1 MDTREQLRLYNDPK
15 YWNLEL
21 RDDFLSQTR
30 SMWINL
36 CNKYEGRVVN
46 IANLADDKQIAMAR
60 RIDREIDEAIAKHG
74 EIVPTVAHEVEKEEE
89 LFKSRKRIA
98 EAAL

>member
-1 MDTREQLRLYNDPK
+1 MDTRQQLRLYNDPK

-74 EIVPTVAHEVEKEEE
+74 EIVPPVAHEIEKEEE

>member
-46 IANLADDKQIAMAR
+46 IGNIADEKHLAMAR
-60 RIDREIDEAIAKHG
+60 RVERELDEAAAKHG
-74 EIVPTVAHEVEKEEE
+74 EVEPVVDHAIEKEED

-98 EAAL
+98 ESVL

>member
-36 CNKYEGRVVN
+36 CNKYEGRVVTIGN
-46 IANLADDKQIAMAR
+46 IADDKHIAMER
-60 RIDREIDEAIAKHG
+60 RVDREIEEAIAKHG
-74 EIVPTVAHEVEKEEE
+74 EVVPPVAYQVEKEEE
-89 LFKSRKRIA
+89 VFKSRKRIA
-98 EAAL
+98 ESAL